1 VNKDSYSLWSGR
13 NALINAVTLSAVM
26 AGAETGVELADQLS
40 ELLGLQS
47 NGTGHSEERRNKFAM
62 GEAVRRAG

>member
-1 VNKDSYSLWSGR
+1 VL
-13 NALINAVTLSAVM
+13 

-40 ELLGLQS
+40 ELLGLRS

-62 GEAVRRAG
+62 GEAVRHAGEDLLHYYVINEIT